1 MDVIYEIRPLS
12 LKYSFSRGKKEQVEI
27 YRGCCNKKGGW
38 KNILKLLNGCVDSTA
53 SVTRYFPTS
62 FVPVLHYDPALRI
75 AGVYTLETRPLIFLK
90 FATPDCRPSNL
101 ITIVKSYPFRRGN
114 QF

>member
-1 MDVIYEIRPLS
+1 MKSTEVVVI
-12 LKYSFSRGKKEQVEI
+12 
-27 YRGCCNKKGGW
+27 KKGGG
-38 KNILKLLNGCVDSTA
+38 KINLKLLNGCVDSTA